1 MPHWQSIRA
10 ARLQARAREICT
22 LLNAINGRVTGPSPA
37 VGQMQSAQV
46 TSRTFLAPQTDNP
59 HLARQRLAAYDA
71 AAAKPDCPRCWI
83 EDGSR
88 NQMVLATASQHVDFL
103 DCPLCSF
110 SEFVPRSNE
119 APGFLMQT

>member
-37 VGQMQSAQV
+37 VGQMQSAPAA
-46 TSRTFLAPQTDNP
+46 TTYLKPHTNNP

-71 AAAKPDCPRCWI
+71 TATEPDCPRCWI
-83 EDGSR
+83 QDGSR
-88 NQMVLATASQHVDFL
+88 SQMVLATASEHVDFL
-103 DCPLCSF
+103 ECPLCAF